1 MQCQACITSLVQEKV
16 NNLESLYLYKPC
28 ENYII
33 FSMYCGPSGSSRQKW
48 QDNLYTLPFWKFSSI
63 HCFLHLVA
71 LLSPQFC
78 TTLFFDLPAKQPSF
92 EPLHHLNGIKQD
104 IQFLAGIQ
112 TNLEQN
118 FLWFSALNFNSRALS
133 CTQRACSR
141 APWVRKL
148 GYLYIQ
154 EFLVLNHVTVCT
166 PVRTTYHTNVK

>member
-1 MQCQACITSLVQEKV
+1 MQCQAWRVCIYTNHLKTI
-16 NNLESLYLYKPC
+16 LFYLCTVDQVGAQDK
-28 ENYII
+28 NGKII
-33 FSMYCGPSGSSRQKW
+33 
-48 QDNLYTLPFWKFSSI
+48 LIYTLPSWKFSTI

>member
-1 MQCQACITSLVQEKV
+1 MRVCIYTNHLIAILFYVCTVDQVGAQDK
-16 NNLESLYLYKPC
+16 NGK
-28 ENYII
+28 II
-33 FSMYCGPSGSSRQKW
+33 
-48 QDNLYTLPFWKFSSI
+48 LIYTLPFLKFSTI

-92 EPLHHLNGIKQD
+92 EPLHRLNGMKKEV
-104 IQFLAGIQ
+104 QFLASIQ

-133 CTQRACSR
+133 CPQRACSR

-148 GYLYIQ
+148 GYLCIQ
-154 EFLVLNHVTVCT
+154 EFLVLNHVTVRM
-166 PVRTTYHTNVK
+166 PVHSTYHTNVT